1 VQFSCKNK
9 HLKRYK
15 TAYLYKNVK
24 INLCCQAYF
33 YHLYLK
39 NIYNENPWWVNN
51 KIPSAIYAYN
61 VGANM
66 VNLIPL
72 HFTEG

>member
-1 VQFSCKNK
+1 MK
-9 HLKRYK
+9 HLVLIP
-15 TAYLYKNVK
+15 TEK
-24 INLCCQAYF
+24 IIARLQY
-33 YHLYLK
+33 
-39 NIYNENPWWVNN
+39 ENPWWVNN
-51 KIPSAIYAYN
+51 KIPSAIHAYN